1 MNASPRTHGRNE
13 DGIQGVAMDVALVTH
28 AGLPDLAAD
37 ERPVIPALARLGI
50 HARAAVWTDPNVA
63 WGEFDVAIVRSTW
76 DYHLRRGEFLEWVDR
91 TAGSTRLW
99 NPAPVLR
106 WNSHKS
112 YLRDLEQRGVPII
125 PTVWSDGSRTLE
137 EVLSN
142 RGWEDAVFKPVVSAA
157 AHRTHRVRRT
167 SLAAAE
173 PLYRA
178 LCQEQVVLVQPYL
191 ESVER
196 HGEHSLIF
204 LDGVFSHAVDRP
216 AVLAPTREFPG
227 EEPIV
232 ATDSERALGVRALSA
247 VGAPTL
253 YARVDVATDSSGSLC
268 LMELELVEPTLFLAS
283 APAAVAKF
291 AHAIRSHLT

>member
-1 MNASPRTHGRNE
+1 
-13 DGIQGVAMDVALVTH
+13 MDVALVTH
-28 AGLPDLAAD
+28 AGLPELAPD
-37 ERPVIPALARLGI
+37 ERPMIPALAQLGI
-50 HARAAVWTDPNVA
+50 QARPAVWTDPDVA
-63 WGEFDVAIVRSTW
+63 WDEYDAAIVRSTW
-76 DYHLRRGEFLEWVDR
+76 DYHLRRNEYLEWVDR
-91 TAGSTRLW
+91 AARSTRLW

-137 EVLSN
+137 EVLADQ
-142 RGWEDAVFKPVVSAA
+142 GWENAVFKPVVSAA
-157 AHRTHRVRRT
+157 AHRTHRVSRS
-167 SLAAAE
+167 SLATAE

-178 LCQEQVVLVQPYL
+178 LCEEQVVLVQPYL

-227 EEPIV
+227 EEPVV
-232 ATDSERALGVRALSA
+232 APDSERALGIRALEA
-247 VGAPTL
+247 VGVPTL
-253 YARVDVATDSSGSLC
+253 YARVDVARDGSGSLC
-268 LMELELVEPTLFLAS
+268 LMELELVEPTLFLQS
-283 APAAVAKF
+283 APAAGAKF
-291 AHAIRSHLT
+291 ARAIRSHLP